1 MTRVAT
7 RFAGYHPS
15 RHCVE
20 AVRAGA
26 AWLTGQ
32 SSYRHSQLAPEQ
44 LALLDRLED
53 VGFTPVRAGFPYNRA
68 AITVP
73 YRREPIVRS
82 STRNVAQFLA
92 ARRSG
97 QFQAELVA
105 HLTPLVER
113 VSARL
118 LLICG
123 SCGLE
128 FLAAAL
134 PRLPVPAA
142 LEILAVALGPVGR
155 VPAPHPRLRLYTVRG
170 GGDLISRLGCRL
182 GTDLGVSGGHMDY
195 ADNPVVR
202 DVVVRLAADFLR

>member
-1 MTRVAT
+1 MTRVAA
-7 RFAGYHPS
+7 RFAGYQPS
-15 RHCVE
+15 RHCAE
-20 AVRAGA
+20 AAHAVA

-44 LALLDRLED
+44 LALLDRLEG

-68 AITVP
+68 ALAVP
-73 YRREPIVRS
+73 YRREPIVQS
-82 STRNVAQFLA
+82 SIRNVAQFLA
-92 ARRSG
+92 ARRSR
-97 QFQAELVA
+97 QFQAELVT

-113 VSARL
+113 ASARL

-134 PRLPVPAA
+134 PRLPVPAG

-155 VPAPHPRLRLYTVRG
+155 VPAPHPRLRLYAVRG
-170 GGDLISRLGCRL
+170 GGDLISRLCCGL
-182 GTDLGVSGGHMDY
+182 ATDLPVSGGHLDY

-202 DVVVRLAADFLR
+202 DAVLRLATDFLR